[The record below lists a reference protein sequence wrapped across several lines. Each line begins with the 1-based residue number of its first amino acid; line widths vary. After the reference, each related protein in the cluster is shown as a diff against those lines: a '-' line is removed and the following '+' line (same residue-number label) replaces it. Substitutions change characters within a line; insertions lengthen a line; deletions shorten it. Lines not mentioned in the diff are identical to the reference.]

1 MDRHTF
7 IVACF
12 LHKEVN
18 MIKRGDIYY
27 ADLGNRYLC
36 EQGGIRPVVILQ
48 NDKGNAHS
56 PTTIVAPITSKM
68 KSKKMMPTHLMIRYR
83 DLYTN
88 SIILFE
94 QIRTIDKK
102 RLREKIG
109 CLDKNMMLKIDNS
122 LQISLGLFNM

>member
-1 MDRHTF
+1 MDRQSF

-68 KSKKMMPTHLMIRYR
+68 KNKKMMPTHLMIRYR
-83 DLYTN
+83 NLYTN

-94 QIRTIDKK
+94 QIRTIDKS
-102 RLREKIG
+102 RLGQYICHMRNEDIEKLDSMIMVSIGEKI
-109 CLDKNMMLKIDNS
+109 
-122 LQISLGLFNM
+122 